1 VEILGV
7 LVRVASPAR
16 GNDRSGCRVTL
27 SPGEPRHV
35 RDYDTALRASDAV
48 RLSVNHDSGIKVTLL
63 TVEIEA

>member
-16 GNDRSGCRVTL
+16 GNDRSAFRVTL
-27 SPGEPRHV
+27 SPGEPRLA
-35 RDYDTALRASDAV
+35 RDYDMALRAPAAA
-48 RLSVNHDSGIKVTLL
+48 RLSVNYDSGVKVTLL